1 MAHPALHLYVLAIL
15 LLALSF
21 MATSPS
27 TSTSTSTHNCRG
39 FKCLHFTLYQQEA
52 INKTVYLIVKGVT
65 GPDVS
70 PSASPFGS
78 MFVNHDLLTI
88 SPNSSSKVVGVAEGV
103 SITSSLDG
111 LTNVVMEKIT
121 LELKH
126 YKGSVSVIGTA
137 HNIKVIDLP
146 VVGGTGDFMFVQ
158 GYIKPSLVTFENPN
172 ILYKIE
178 FHLYWPSY
186 VANHFSHST
195 DRSSTLN
202 VV

>member
-21 MATSPS
+21 KATS
-27 TSTSTSTHNCRG
+27 TSTSTSTHNRRG
-39 FKCLHFTLYQQEA
+39 LNSLHFTLYQQEA

-78 MFVNHDLLTI
+78 LFVNQDLLTI
-88 SPNSSSKVVGVAEGV
+88 SPNSSSKVVGVAEGA

-111 LTNVVMEKIT
+111 LTNIVMEKIT

-126 YKGSVSVIGTA
+126 YKGSVSVLGTA

-172 ILYKIE
+172 IVYKIE

-186 VANHFSHST
+186 VANHFSHS
-195 DRSSTLN
+195 DRSSTVN
-202 VV
+202 GV